1 MYALLCNKT
10 LYIYIY
16 INKSNA
22 PQVLFACL
30 GLVGT
35 VLSGV
40 TKGITTVSPPS
51 PGHAYKFLYL
61 TEVGTRLEV
70 VGIGGNVS
78 KMVIG

>member
-35 VLSGV
+35 VRKLD
-40 TKGITTVSPPS
+40 TFICLINCCRKLR
-51 PGHAYKFLYL
+51 AFL
-61 TEVGTRLEV
+61 E
-70 VGIGGNVS
+70 N
-78 KMVIG
+78 